1 MSRLS
6 CRRYWIGLD
15 SYRRRARTCECGTE
29 IRQSRLATQMLND
42 GAPIA
47 VVAGRLAHARGLTT
61 LNVYAHAVSGGDRAA
76 GKTLARRLLGGS
88 TGDD

>member
-1 MSRLS
+1 
-6 CRRYWIGLD
+6 
-15 SYRRRARTCECGTE
+15 
-29 IRQSRLATQMLND
+29 MLND